1 LGSVFTAQLIAKK
14 PRPAVRTHEL
24 P

>member
-1 LGSVFTAQLIAKK
+1 LGSVFTAQLIAQK

>member
-1 LGSVFTAQLIAKK
+1 LGSVSTAQLIAQK

>member
-1 LGSVFTAQLIAKK
+1 LGSVFTAQLIAQK
-14 PRPAVRTHEL
+14 PRPAVRAHEL